1 MRITICESQPRLVS
15 IPYKISIWRESR
27 TSSIGD
33 ASGLEVT
40 VNQMSTQLRG
50 EFEDVTR
57 AVQQALASSFQ
68 IGGPQ
73 VLVAK
78 FLNADLPI
86 LEAPDLDAPG

>member
-1 MRITICESQPRLVS
+1 MRITAEVS
-15 IPYKISIWRESR
+15 LYPLQDQYLARIENFIH
-27 TSSIGD
+27 SIGD

>member
-1 MRITICESQPRLVS
+1 MRITTELSLYPMQEEFLS
-15 IPYKISIWRESR
+15 KIETFIRAVD
-27 TSSIGD
+27 G

-50 EFEDVTR
+50 ELHDVMR
-57 AVQQALASSFQ
+57 AVEGALAASFEL
-68 IGGPQ
+68 GGPQ

-86 LEAPDLDAPG
+86 GQAPDLGDL